1 MAKLKEYT
9 PKSNYAQKKIEN
21 VEVIKVEM
29 TELDKRQL
37 KSSASLF
44 GVSSQRLAGM
54 LVRDFLRSV

>member
-1 MAKLKEYT
+1 MAKLKEYK
-9 PKSNYAQKKIEN
+9 PKTEYADKKIN
-21 VEVIKVEM
+21 DVQVIKVEM

-37 KSSASLF
+37 KSSASLY